1 LWCGDTDVGT
11 TLTAQNSA
19 ENAAK
24 LSRRTLY
31 GQRRAMRRSSG
42 MTATDAA
49 EVPRWLR
56 WATVALVAGMVIV
69 GWGPR
74 LLWGLWLDETFT
86 AWQVQDG
93 WSAIIPAKLTNPGQ
107 SALYAFLEAP
117 FYFPHSPHMELWLRV
132 PSLLG
137 TAASCF
143 FLYRLTERLVGKGTG
158 AFAVLALVG
167 NISFIYYSTEA
178 RPYTLAVA
186 ACLASLWGLV
196 CWLET
201 GERRHGLTFAVSLAI
216 AVHLHLMFAL
226 FPVVPAFLIF
236 DRVQRGD
243 RVDWWGLAR
252 YLSVAAVL
260 LAPLLFLA
268 RDFLHGSGGLA
279 PFRLPDFSTFIETA
293 IPGSV
298 VLAAFGLLILL
309 PPWRKP
315 VLLALSDSVARRVFV
330 FSLVWILVPP
340 LLLLFISRVIHQ
352 KVLFDR
358 YFAHAVAGQALIVAV
373 AYRGFPPILARML
386 LLACFIP
393 FPIRFGLRD
402 AAEVDGPGSWR
413 RPVQAI
419 RALDPKAS
427 APVFVQAGHP
437 LANAADWRHA
447 IERRTFVYSQLA
459 AYPLSNHV
467 FPVPYTLDE
476 ATTSY
481 VRGVADAEVA
491 EAPLIFY
498 AGLSTDPISR
508 WMCEFFE
515 SRGYT
520 KTVAIDKSVGLIV
533 FRKAHAGERP

>member
-1 LWCGDTDVGT
+1 MRPLANEKSRA
-11 TLTAQNSA
+11 LYA
-19 ENAAK
+19 EWKAV
-24 LSRRTLY
+24 
-31 GQRRAMRRSSG
+31 RRSGG

-56 WATVALVAGMVIV
+56 WATVVLIAATVIV

-117 FYFPHSPHMELWLRV
+117 FYFPQSPHMELWLRV

-137 TAASCF
+137 TAASSF
-143 FLYRLTERLVGKGTG
+143 FLYRLTEKLVGKGTG
-158 AFAVLALVG
+158 TFAVLALVG
-167 NISFIYYSTEA
+167 NISFMIYSTEA

-196 CWLET
+196 RWLET
-201 GERRHGLTFAVSLAI
+201 GERRHGLTFAVSLAV
-216 AVHLHLMFAL
+216 AVHLHLMFVL
-226 FPVVPAFLIF
+226 FPVVPAFLLF
-236 DRVQRGD
+236 DRVRRGG

-252 YLSVAAVL
+252 YLAVTAVL

-268 RDFLHGSGGLA
+268 RAFLHGSGGLS
-279 PFRLPDFSTFIETA
+279 PFRLPGFATFVETA

-298 VLAAFGLLILL
+298 VLAAFGFLILL

-315 VLLALSDSVARRVFV
+315 ALRALSDAVARRVLV
-330 FSLVWILVPP
+330 LSLVWILVPP
-340 LLLLFISRVIHQ
+340 LLLLFVSHVIHQ

-358 YFAHAVAGQALIVAV
+358 YLAYAVAGQALIVAV

-402 AAEVDGPGSWR
+402 AALVDGPGSWR
-413 RPVQAI
+413 RPVQTI
-419 RALDPKAS
+419 RALDPTAA

-447 IERRTFVYSQLA
+447 VERRTFVYSQLA
-459 AYPLSNHV
+459 PYPLSNHV
-467 FPVPYTLDE
+467 FPVPCLLDE
-476 ATTSY
+476 AATSY
-481 VRGVADAEVA
+481 VRAVADAEVA
-491 EAPLIFY
+491 GAPLIFY
-498 AGLSTDPISR
+498 AGLSTDPISG
-508 WMCEFFE
+508 WMCQFFE

-520 KTVAIDKSVGLIV
+520 KTYAVDKDVELVV
-533 FRKAHAGERP
+533 FRKAPSGPQSRR